1 MKGGI
6 NTVDLFFEDACSK
19 FLEYKKNEVGIQTYD
34 LICRNFK
41 LHIIPYFENKKIKD
55 ICLDDILNWERCI
68 EEKGY
73 TYEYNSSLFTKMC
86 QLYKFLMNFYDV
98 KFNIMNKAPK
108 FKNNT
113 TTERKTDIWSKK
125 EFKKFIKVTKE
136 DVVYNGLFEFMFLT
150 GARIGEVSALRF
162 SDIEDNYVVIS
173 KSLSKICKNGERL
186 IQPTKTKKIRK
197 IRIDRKIKHK
207 INNLRKYYIK
217 KYNDFNNDFYIF
229 GGKSPLALTTIKRK
243 KDNYC
248 KIAGVKQIRIHDFR
262 HSNATIIYNK
272 TKNAKLVQYRLGHQK
287 IDTTFNYYVHISK
300 NEEKRAIKALNLLR
314 FNIF

>member
-1 MKGGI
+1 M
-6 NTVDLFFEDACSK
+6 NLQFDDACSK
-19 FLEYKKNEVGIQTYD
+19 FLEYEKSEVSLQTYD

-41 LHIIPYFENKKIKD
+41 LHIIPYFKNKKISD
-55 ICLDDILNWERCI
+55 IGLEDILKWEHSI

-73 TYEYNSSLFTKMC
+73 TYEYNSSLYTKMC
-86 QLYKFLMNFYDV
+86 QLYNFLITFYGV
-98 KFNIMNKAPK
+98 KVNVMKTAPK

-113 TTERKTDIWSKK
+113 IKKRNTDIWTKK
-125 EFKKFIKVTKE
+125 EFNKFIKVSKK
-136 DVVYNGLFEFMFLT
+136 DVVYNSLFEFMFLT

-162 SDIEDNYVVIS
+162 SDIDNDYVIIS
-173 KSLSKICKNGERL
+173 KSLSKITLDGKRV

-207 INNLRKYYIK
+207 IDKLRKYYIK
-217 KYNDFNNDFYIF
+217 KYDDFNTNFYIF
-229 GGKSPLALTTIKRK
+229 GGNKPLSLTTIKRK

-248 KIAGVKQIRIHDFR
+248 DKAHVKRIRIHDFR

-300 NEEKRAIKALNLLR
+300 DEEKRAIKALKLLR